1 MAEAKLTGDEINALR
16 DIELEAWKQQEH
28 AADLM
33 VPLIGH
39 LYRQCNV
46 IMVLFGKGLVHK
58 NSIDI
63 IRAHNFVCKYVGKR
77 MQPTDSEIV
86 LSALTQYAPNA
97 RDMRIDLGRTF
108 LMVEDLVRDVQS
120 ETSEEGKDAKVKIIG
135 ALLNDKMAHITP
147 PLSPMGGIVSMTKPS
162 DVVLYGFGRIGRL
175 LARLL
180 IEKSGPGVK
189 LMLRAIVVRSG
200 TKEDLAKRASLLRRD
215 SVHGPFNG
223 TIQFNEEANAII
235 ANGNLIQIIYANA
248 PDQCDYTKY
257 GIHDAVVIDNTGIW
271 RDKDA
276 LGLHLKSPGV
286 SKVILT
292 APAKGNVPTIV
303 AGVNNHHITAED
315 SIYSAASCTTNA
327 IAPSLLALDQKYG
340 IIGGH
345 IETVHSFTNDQN
357 LIDNYH
363 MKERRGRSAVLNMVI
378 TETGAAA
385 AVVKCLPSLKDK
397 LTANA
402 IRVPTPNVSLAIL
415 NVHLD
420 PTKAHGITAKEINSY
435 MSKISLNSPLQNQ
448 IDFVDS
454 AEVASS
460 DFVGSRASGTVDG
473 KATIVKDNK
482 VILYVWYDNEFGYSC
497 QVVRLL
503 QSLQGINHPRFPD
516 QSHVEEIDRA
526 LNLTWN
532 LMPTRS
538 CEEPKKHHAVRP
550 VAAATR
556 EVASSKQ
563 DGVVRPTSTA
573 RMFDTRIE
581 VGERTKE
588 NESLRRELGSLRGV
602 ERENVSLLQSFRLL
616 EERLRN
622 LDEIRHE
629 KRQELK
635 AMHEKVSAVEA
646 QRDHLHMQIEE
657 IKREHQDRADAF
669 KSKQFDMIDRI
680 KSWNATAS
688 LSRTNNGA
696 WKTTGRNK
704 RTKRAKICS
713 LSSRNADRS
722 WSLHARRTN
731 DWDCDRVLSNTKK
744 QQQSSKASY
753 HDQLQ
758 FNGQLK
764 EQVQRLES
772 QAAAFQYSL
781 ESEKSHYEES
791 IFELEAKLT
800 KRKNRIEMTQVALHE
815 KDKQIDASQRENA
828 LRDRNSAHIDELNH
842 DLKKWEKPLTSEV
855 SELQIALGDV
865 TDEKNILH
873 EKILALQ
880 GIGRGGQRHDSS
892 SLRSFATKKQVELC
906 LTLHNSLRR

>member
-1 MAEAKLTGDEINALR
+1 MTEAKLTGDEINALR

-46 IMVLFGKGLVHK
+46 ITVLFGKGLVHK

-108 LMVEDLVRDVQS
+108 LMVEELVRDVQS
-120 ETSEEGKDAKVKIIG
+120 ETSEEGRDAKVKIIG
-135 ALLNDKMAHITP
+135 AFLNDKMAHITP
-147 PLSPMGGIVSMTKPS
+147 PLSPSGRIVSMTKPS
-162 DVVLYGFGRIGRL
+162 DVILYGFGRIGRL

-303 AGVNNHHITAED
+303 AGVNNHHITTED
-315 SIYSAASCTTNA
+315 NIYSAASCTTNA

-340 IIGGH
+340 IVGGH

-516 QSHVEEIDRA
+516 QSQVEDIDRA

-532 LMPTRS
+532 L
-538 CEEPKKHHAVRP
+538 
-550 VAAATR
+550 
-556 EVASSKQ
+556 
-563 DGVVRPTSTA
+563 
-573 RMFDTRIE
+573 
-581 VGERTKE
+581 
-588 NESLRRELGSLRGV
+588 
-602 ERENVSLLQSFRLL
+602 
-616 EERLRN
+616 
-622 LDEIRHE
+622 
-629 KRQELK
+629 
-635 AMHEKVSAVEA
+635 
-646 QRDHLHMQIEE
+646 
-657 IKREHQDRADAF
+657 
-669 KSKQFDMIDRI
+669 
-680 KSWNATAS
+680 
-688 LSRTNNGA
+688 
-696 WKTTGRNK
+696 
-704 RTKRAKICS
+704 
-713 LSSRNADRS
+713 
-722 WSLHARRTN
+722 
-731 DWDCDRVLSNTKK
+731 
-744 QQQSSKASY
+744 
-753 HDQLQ
+753 
-758 FNGQLK
+758 
-764 EQVQRLES
+764 
-772 QAAAFQYSL
+772 
-781 ESEKSHYEES
+781 
-791 IFELEAKLT
+791 
-800 KRKNRIEMTQVALHE
+800 
-815 KDKQIDASQRENA
+815 
-828 LRDRNSAHIDELNH
+828 
-842 DLKKWEKPLTSEV
+842 
-855 SELQIALGDV
+855 
-865 TDEKNILH
+865 
-873 EKILALQ
+873 
-880 GIGRGGQRHDSS
+880 
-892 SLRSFATKKQVELC
+892 
-906 LTLHNSLRR
+906 

>member
-1 MAEAKLTGDEINALR
+1 MAQSVLTGDQINALR
-16 DIELEAWKQQEH
+16 DVELEEWKRQEQ

-33 VPLIGH
+33 VPLIGM
-39 LYRQCNV
+39 LYRQRNV
-46 IMVLFGKGLVHK
+46 ISVMFGKGLVHK
-58 NSIDI
+58 NSIDLV
-63 IRAHNFVCKYVGKR
+63 RCHNFVCKYVGKR
-77 MQPTDSEIV
+77 MRPTDSEVV
-86 LSALTQYAPNA
+86 LSALAQYAANA
-97 RDMRIDLGRTF
+97 RDMRIDVGRTF
-108 LMVEDLVRDVQS
+108 VMVEALVREAQS
-120 ETSEEGKDAKVKIIG
+120 AGLDAGARDAKLQAIG
-135 ALLNDKMAHITP
+135 AFLNDKMAHITP
-147 PLSPMGGIVSMTKPS
+147 PESLTGSAVVSMHKPS

-215 SVHGPFNG
+215 SVHGPFHG

-235 ANGNLIQIIYANA
+235 ANGNLIQIIYSNG
-248 PDQCDYTKY
+248 PDKCDYTKY
-257 GIHDAVVIDNTGIW
+257 GINDAVVIDNTGIW
-271 RDKDA
+271 RDKEA

-303 AGVNNHHITAED
+303 AGVNNHHITATD

-420 PTKAHGITAKEINSY
+420 PTRAHGITTKEINSY

-497 QVVRLL
+497 QVVRLV
-503 QSLQGINHPRFPD
+503 QALQGIDHPRFPD
-516 QSHVEEIDRA
+516 EKQVEDIDRA

-532 LMPTRS
+532 L
-538 CEEPKKHHAVRP
+538 
-550 VAAATR
+550 
-556 EVASSKQ
+556 
-563 DGVVRPTSTA
+563 
-573 RMFDTRIE
+573 
-581 VGERTKE
+581 
-588 NESLRRELGSLRGV
+588 
-602 ERENVSLLQSFRLL
+602 
-616 EERLRN
+616 
-622 LDEIRHE
+622 
-629 KRQELK
+629 
-635 AMHEKVSAVEA
+635 
-646 QRDHLHMQIEE
+646 
-657 IKREHQDRADAF
+657 
-669 KSKQFDMIDRI
+669 
-680 KSWNATAS
+680 
-688 LSRTNNGA
+688 
-696 WKTTGRNK
+696 
-704 RTKRAKICS
+704 
-713 LSSRNADRS
+713 
-722 WSLHARRTN
+722 
-731 DWDCDRVLSNTKK
+731 
-744 QQQSSKASY
+744 
-753 HDQLQ
+753 
-758 FNGQLK
+758 
-764 EQVQRLES
+764 
-772 QAAAFQYSL
+772 
-781 ESEKSHYEES
+781 
-791 IFELEAKLT
+791 
-800 KRKNRIEMTQVALHE
+800 
-815 KDKQIDASQRENA
+815 
-828 LRDRNSAHIDELNH
+828 
-842 DLKKWEKPLTSEV
+842 
-855 SELQIALGDV
+855 
-865 TDEKNILH
+865 
-873 EKILALQ
+873 
-880 GIGRGGQRHDSS
+880 
-892 SLRSFATKKQVELC
+892 
-906 LTLHNSLRR
+906 